1 MRQENKIIM
10 YSRVQS
16 RSGILD
22 LLNQA
27 GHVFQKNVVQLLLLH
42 VLQLERRS
50 LLGASHRVVE
60 TEAGEGVSRPR
71 TGKGGVERLQEDVL
85 SSLEREV

>member
-1 MRQENKIIM
+1 MKRWQIQIQKHKMKCQSSRAINQI

-16 RSGILD
+16 GSGILD

-27 GHVFQKNVVQLLLLH
+27 GHVLEEDVVKLLLLH

-50 LLGASHRVVE
+50 VLGASHDAVVE
-60 TEAGEGVSRPR
+60 SEG
-71 TGKGGVERLQEDVL
+71 D
-85 SSLEREV
+85 

>member
-1 MRQENKIIM
+1 MRQENEITM

-22 LLNQA
+22 FLNQA
-27 GHVFQKNVVQLLLLH
+27 GHVFEENVVQLLFLH

-50 LLGASHRVVE
+50 VLGASHGVVE
-60 TEAGEGVSRPR
+60 AEGDGGVSRPT
-71 TGKGGVERLQEDVL
+71 TGKGGWSGYKR
-85 SSLEREV
+85 RG